1 MIGKFATA
9 SALTLLVLTMLVLT
23 MPGSHAVAQTKTDG
37 QAPATQAAGTSPTA
51 QQPAAPA
58 ATPTPQ
64 QPAGAEE
71 PGEVGPAVRQKRPKD
86 YKNWVFN
93 VGAGANT
100 DSGKTYTWVRGG
112 GGVATAGVARNA
124 NKYLGL
130 HADFLIAD
138 LPLRQS
144 TLELAQ
150 ATGASSY
157 VWAINLDP
165 IINVPVTKLWG
176 GYVLFGATYD
186 HRAGSL
192 NSDATIPGT
201 PCNGFWVWWG
211 ACSSSA
217 DISLPLSGSFVN
229 SSLNQFGYNI
239 GAGLTRKMPSGAEI
253 YVEYRLTH
261 GTGNGLTTDF
271 RPITIGVR
279 W

>member
-1 MIGKFATA
+1 MGGEWMIGKFATA
-9 SALTLLVLTMLVLT
+9 GALTLLVLTM
-23 MPGSHAVAQTKTDG
+23 PGSRAVAQTTTDG
-37 QAPATQAAGTSPTA
+37 QTPSAQATGASPTP

-58 ATPTPQ
+58 ATPAQ
-64 QPAGAEE
+64 QPAGEE
-71 PGEVGPAVRQKRPKD
+71 PGDAAPALRQKRPKD

-93 VGAGANT
+93 VGAGAST

-130 HADFLIAD
+130 HADFVIAD

-176 GYVLFGATYD
+176 GYVLFGATFD

-211 ACSSSA
+211 ACSNSA

-239 GAGLTRKMPSGAEI
+239 GAGVTRKMPSGAEI

-261 GTGNGLTTDF
+261 GTSNGINTDF

>member
-9 SALTLLVLTMLVLT
+9 SALTLLILTML
-23 MPGSHAVAQTKTDG
+23 GAHAIAQTTGDG
-37 QAPATQAAGTSPTA
+37 QPPAGPPPSSNPAPQQPAAPTA
-51 QQPAAPA
+51 QQPASA
-58 ATPTPQ
+58 Q
-64 QPAGAEE
+64 ESSGEE
-71 PGEVGPAVRQKRPKD
+71 TAVRRKRPKD

-100 DSGKTYTWVRGG
+100 DSGKTYNWVRGG

-124 NKYLGL
+124 SKYLGL
-130 HADFLIAD
+130 HADFVIAD

-217 DISLPLSGSFVN
+217 DISLPLSGSFVD

-239 GAGLTRKMPSGAEI
+239 GAGVTRKMPSGAEI

-261 GTGNGLTTDF
+261 GTSNSITTDF

>member
-1 MIGKFATA
+1 V
-9 SALTLLVLTMLVLT
+9 SA
-23 MPGSHAVAQTKTDG
+23 A
-37 QAPATQAAGTSPTA
+37 
-51 QQPAAPA
+51 
-58 ATPTPQ
+58 
-64 QPAGAEE
+64 
-71 PGEVGPAVRQKRPKD
+71 RRKRPKD

-93 VGAGANT
+93 VGAGAST

-130 HADFLIAD
+130 HADFVIAD

-165 IINVPVTKLWG
+165 IINVPVTRLWG

-186 HRAGSL
+186 HRSGSL
-192 NSDATIPGT
+192 DNDATIPGT
-201 PCNGFWVWWG
+201 PCNGFWIWWG

-217 DISLPLSGSFVN
+217 DISLPLSGSFVH
-229 SSLNQFGYNI
+229 SSLNQFGYNV
-239 GAGLTRKMPSGAEI
+239 GAGITRKVPSGAEI
-253 YVEYRLTH
+253 YVEYRVTH
-261 GTGNGLTTDF
+261 GTSNSIHTDF

>member
-1 MIGKFATA
+1 MGGEWMIGKFATA
-9 SALTLLVLTMLVLT
+9 SALTLLILTML
-23 MPGSHAVAQTKTDG
+23 GAHAIAQTTGDG
-37 QAPATQAAGTSPTA
+37 QPPAGPPPSSNPAPQQPAAPTA
-51 QQPAAPA
+51 QQPASA
-58 ATPTPQ
+58 Q
-64 QPAGAEE
+64 ESSGEE
-71 PGEVGPAVRQKRPKD
+71 TAVRRKRPKD

-100 DSGKTYTWVRGG
+100 DSGKTYNWVRGG

-124 NKYLGL
+124 SKYLGL
-130 HADFLIAD
+130 HADFVIAD

-217 DISLPLSGSFVN
+217 DISLPLSGSFVD

-239 GAGLTRKMPSGAEI
+239 GAGVTRKMPSGAEI

-261 GTGNGLTTDF
+261 GTSNSITTDF